1 VFLNR
6 SELLLWLGFA
16 ITGVVGGLVM
26 AACNIWGL
34 SGLVTTLVVLLTI
47 VATFALYVYVLT
59 KLGY

>member
-1 VFLNR
+1 MFLNR

-34 SGLVTTLVVLLTI
+34 SGLTTTLVVLLTI
-47 VATFALYVYVLT
+47 VATFVLFVCILT

>member
-1 VFLNR
+1 MFLNR

-16 ITGVVGGLVM
+16 ITGGVGGLVM

-34 SGLVTTLVVLLTI
+34 SGLTTTLVVLLTI
-47 VATFALYVYVLT
+47 VATFVLFVCILT

>member
-1 VFLNR
+1 MFLNR

-34 SGLVTTLVVLLTI
+34 SGLTTTLVVLLTI
-47 VATFALYVYVLT
+47 VATFALYGYIVT

>member
-16 ITGVVGGLVM
+16 ITGIVGGLVT
-26 AACNIWGL
+26 AACNISGL